1 MHDIRYVRLGTANLD
16 ESVRYATEILG
27 LEIARK
33 EAKAVYL
40 RSDSR
45 DHTLCY
51 FEGDPRDHT
60 VAFEV
65 DTPEEL
71 ESALVLLTGNG
82 YQARQGSLEEMER
95 RYVRDFINFKDPS
108 GNSVDLVFAP
118 HHSGRRYFPSRDAG
132 ITGFSHIGLRTLD
145 PRRDEAFWT
154 QLLSAKVSDRIGD
167 APLLR
172 IDEIHHKLALFPSA
186 FPGVQHINHQVE
198 SIDDIMRAFYML
210 QERGIPIRFG
220 PGRHP
225 TSGAMFLY
233 FEGPDGMIY
242 EYSTGVRHIT
252 AEDEKSYRPR
262 TFPAIPSS
270 FCMWG
275 SRPDIPEF
283 KS

>member
-1 MHDIRYVRLGTANLD
+1 
-16 ESVRYATEILG
+16 EILG
-27 LEIARK
+27 LEIARR
-33 EAKAVYL
+33 EPKAVYL

-132 ITGFSHIGLRTLD
+132 ITGFSHIGLRT
-145 PRRDEAFWT
+145 
-154 QLLSAKVSDRIGD
+154 
-167 APLLR
+167 
-172 IDEIHHKLALFPSA
+172 
-186 FPGVQHINHQVE
+186 
-198 SIDDIMRAFYML
+198 
-210 QERGIPIRFG
+210 
-220 PGRHP
+220 
-225 TSGAMFLY
+225 
-233 FEGPDGMIY
+233 
-242 EYSTGVRHIT
+242 
-252 AEDEKSYRPR
+252 
-262 TFPAIPSS
+262 
-270 FCMWG
+270 
-275 SRPDIPEF
+275 
-283 KS
+283 